1 MKKLTR
7 VLAALLVLCMILSLL
22 PTVWFLRKRA
32 NPTLHSL

>member
-22 PTVWFLRKRA
+22 PTVFAKRA